1 MLPWFRSL
9 KSNIST
15 GTNLQY
21 EENNF
26 LQTAFKAICF
36 SGPLKVEDIGDWQT
50 TPANVT
56 FSYFFVLLT
65 FRRLQ
70 VIIISK
76 F

>member
-26 LQTAFKAICF
+26 LKTTFKTICF
-36 SGPLKVEDIGDWQT
+36 SGPLKVDDIGDWQT

-56 FSYFFVLLT
+56 FSFFFVLLT
-65 FRRLQ
+65 FTRLQ